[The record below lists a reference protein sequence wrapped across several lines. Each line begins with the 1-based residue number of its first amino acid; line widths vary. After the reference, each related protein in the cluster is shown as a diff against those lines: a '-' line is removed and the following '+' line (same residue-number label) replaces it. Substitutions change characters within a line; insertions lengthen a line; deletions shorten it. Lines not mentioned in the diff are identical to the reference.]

1 MFVLKSEVKRDEERA
16 ELRWL
21 REKSD
26 TGAGE
31 TDGGDVDGWVHRRY
45 STERDLKGTRTV

>member
-1 MFVLKSEVKRDEERA
+1 MVSVLKSEA
-16 ELRWL
+16 GGWG
-21 REKSD
+21 REGGDTGEAVSD
-26 TGAGE
+26 TGVDN